1 MDIQVFLSTQ
11 KTLLNIEHSAETQE
25 SSDLIENSDSQV
37 LEKIGIALLSLK
49 YRSTKFGLYGR
60 NILTFTRSS
69 YNPESKKKE
78 LDEEARKRMQLEK
91 NKLSIADNVGIFL
104 STKKMSGKPLL
115 SGLIHRITLFKISI
129 ALEKENA
136 ADLESAE
143 NLLSIKFVNIV
154 LLSNEVTH
162 LRHMKALE
170 RVEKVLTNEQNHPSY
185 ILLKH
190 VLFTDDELPDF
201 FHNPSIKKKVDF
213 PSFLKTSSQTKESPN
228 ANIINDS
235 IDMENLNFAFSD
247 PSLNNE
253 QRLSILKALQNQSV
267 FLIHGPPGT
276 GKTKTL
282 CEIIYQSVKLK
293 KLKILACGPSN
304 ISVDNMVERLA
315 TKVKVCRIGN
325 PVRVL
330 KSIQEFTIDSLI
342 LKNPNYKLI
351 KEKKREKKNLLEKL
365 RKKKEDRKEIYI
377 NVRAVEREIK
387 ELERMAV
394 KEVVEE
400 ADVVLCTNTMADD
413 KIFRKCLKDKV
424 YD

>member
-1 MDIQVFLSTQ
+1 MDIQLFLSTQ
-11 KTLLNIEHSAETQE
+11 KVLLNLEHSTETQE
-25 SSDLIENSDSQV
+25 STYLIENSDSQV
-37 LEKIGIALLSLK
+37 LEKIGIALLNLK

-78 LDEEARKRMQLEK
+78 SDEELRKKMQLEK
-91 NKLSIADNVGIFL
+91 NKLSIADNVGVFL

-129 ALEKENA
+129 ALEKESA
-136 ADLESAE
+136 ADLENAE
-143 NLLSIKFVNIV
+143 NLLTIKFVNIV

-170 RVEKVLTNEQNHPSY
+170 RVENVLANEPNHPSY
-185 ILLKH
+185 VLLKH
-190 VLFTDDELPDF
+190 VLFTENELPDF
-201 FHNPSIKKKVDF
+201 FHNPSIKRKVDF
-213 PSFLKTSSQTKESPN
+213 PLNVETDSKKKELHN
-228 ANIINDS
+228 NLNILDDNFN
-235 IDMENLNFAFSD
+235 MENLNFAFSD

-253 QRLSILKALQNQSV
+253 QKLSILKALQSQSML
-267 FLIHGPPGT
+267 LIHGPPGT

-293 KLKILACGPSN
+293 KFKILACGPSN
-304 ISVDNMVERLA
+304 ISVDNMMERLSK
-315 TKVKVCRIGN
+315 KVKVCRIGN

-330 KSIQEFTIDSLI
+330 KNIQEFTIDSLI
-342 LKNPNYKLI
+342 LKNSNFKLI
-351 KEKKREKKNLLEKL
+351 KERKREKKNLLEKL
-365 RKKKEDRKEIYI
+365 RKKKEDRKEIYNQI
-377 NVRAVEREIK
+377 RGVEREIK
-387 ELERMAV
+387 ELEIMAV
-394 KEVVEE
+394 KEVIEE

-424 YD
+424 